1 MGTLGCSFI
10 FWPLLNYDSFV
21 GCRESLAFQRYK
33 QVCQSRERYSETTK
47 FEFEFEKKSELR
59 LETNCEDNKPVSSFL
74 FCKCRRGGNLNEMSH
89 SCEDHDWAQ
98 EELLRFLWRK
108 DPLPWQLLA
117 TAKRMS
123 GGEHEQLFG
132 RKKATLIL
140 SSYST
145 NAAPRLSN
153 YPRGKGIMSKGNQ
166 WINKTFHIITIK
178 WLWQRKCHRNPW

>member
-1 MGTLGCSFI
+1 MGTLGCSLSFDLY
-10 FWPLLNYDSFV
+10 WTTTPLWVVEKAWRSKV
-21 GCRESLAFQRYK
+21 T
-33 QVCQSRERYSETTK
+33 SRRAVK
-47 FEFEFEKKSELR
+47 AKKGILR
-59 LETNCEDNKPVSSFL
+59 QQNSNLKKKKKKRLLLETNCEDNKPVSSSFL
-74 FCKCRRGGNLNEMSH
+74 QMQEGGNLNEMSH

-98 EELLRFLWRK
+98 GELLRFLWRK

-140 SSYST
+140 SSYSA

-153 YPRGKGIMSKGNQ
+153 
-166 WINKTFHIITIK
+166 
-178 WLWQRKCHRNPW
+178 